1 MTLLTKYDLLSRLR
15 EGEDPVQLMRRA
27 ILETGGTWPEG
38 DLGEGL
44 FEVQFE
50 NITGLGSS
58 ARAAVEDWAHQAQ
71 AERSAA

>member
-1 MTLLTKYDLLSRLR
+1 
-15 EGEDPVQLMRRA
+15 
-27 ILETGGTWPEG
+27 
-38 DLGEGL
+38 
-44 FEVQFE
+44 VQFE

>member
-1 MTLLTKYDLLSRLR
+1 MMLLTKQDLLARMR
-15 EGEDPVQLMRRA
+15 AGEDPVQLMRRA